1 VTPFIFAKRIETS
14 FSCIFTVRRDARAR
28 SPRDMLTTHRGAK
41 VNIASSL
48 YRPTRGRR
56 RGLAT
61 IKRGTT
67 HRRGIRFVEDAHRC
81 GRSTRAASD
90 DGVAVDERSSE
101 MMAEECADGSSSMS
115 SVASTTPDETL
126 YEEETRRL
134 ALARKPFDVNL
145 RAHTRVRSTVKESDD
160 EDLSLSA
167 YMRLPVSQY
176 VDVPLPLGATMEKVG
191 STTGDEARDEEFT
204 LTIPGLKFLSL
215 EVQPVINV
223 RVRCLGD
230 GESVLTWHGREWDE
244 DQDRK
249 RPGARPE
256 TWRAALRGP
265 CVLIEIVSAR
275 VEGKLVEEL
284 GINDMFVNH
293 GTTAFRWRSKGD
305 GSLDGPA
312 LTRTGYAED
321 EDRATEQE
329 SEGACIMGWT
339 DIGVGVDPPGPFAK
353 LPRSLT
359 QRVGDAVLGT
369 TLSVLQRVFIGGL
382 ASDYE
387 RWAADEKYRTER
399 AIHGEQ

>member
-1 VTPFIFAKRIETS
+1 
-14 FSCIFTVRRDARAR
+14 
-28 SPRDMLTTHRGAK
+28 MLTTVRGAN
-41 VNIASSL
+41 VNIASSV
-48 YRPTRGRR
+48 YRPTTRR
-56 RGLAT
+56 RRCVLAT
-61 IKRGTT
+61 IKRRTT
-67 HRRGIRFVEDAHRC
+67 TTQSHGIRFEEDAHRC
-81 GRSTRAASD
+81 RRGLRTRAASD
-90 DGVAVDERSSE
+90 DGVAVDERSSA
-101 MMAEECADGSSSMS
+101 MVTDDGSSTMS
-115 SVASTTPDETL
+115 SYSTTTTTTPDETL

-265 CVLIEIVSAR
+265 CVLIEIISAR

-321 EDRATEQE
+321 EDRATEAE

>member
-1 VTPFIFAKRIETS
+1 MLRLRGTNVNVASVRARRDSRRRAVPAAA
-14 FSCIFTVRRDARAR
+14 VRRAQTHRGLIRFEDARRCRRAR
-28 SPRDMLTTHRGAK
+28 SST
-41 VNIASSL
+41 VVSS
-48 YRPTRGRR
+48 
-56 RGLAT
+56 
-61 IKRGTT
+61 
-67 HRRGIRFVEDAHRC
+67 
-81 GRSTRAASD
+81 ASD
-90 DGVAVDERSSE
+90 DVAVDERSSTA
-101 MMAEECADGSSSMS
+101 MTAGECDASSSPS
-115 SVASTTPDETL
+115 TTTPDETL

-134 ALARKPFDVNL
+134 AKAREPFDVNL
-145 RAHTRVRSTVKESDD
+145 RAHTRVRSAVKESDE

-244 DQDRK
+244 TQDRK

-339 DIGVGVDPPGPFAK
+339 DIGVGVDPPGAFAK

-369 TLSVLQRVFIGGL
+369 TLSVLQRVFISGL